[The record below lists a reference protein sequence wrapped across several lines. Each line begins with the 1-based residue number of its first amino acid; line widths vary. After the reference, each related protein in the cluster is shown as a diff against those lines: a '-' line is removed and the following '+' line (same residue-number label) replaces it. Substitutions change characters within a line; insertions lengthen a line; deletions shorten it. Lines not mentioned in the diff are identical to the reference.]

1 MRSGYLLIATSYAG
15 FVTYGIAYAEYDGAR
30 PVLIE
35 TYPDLSPLAS
45 RIERL
50 VDACNRDL
58 LPRSALRET
67 VARFLET
74 L

>member
-1 MRSGYLLIATSYAG
+1 MKSAYLLLETAYAG
-15 FVTYGIAYAEYDGAR
+15 YVTYGIAYAEYDGAR
-30 PVLIE
+30 PVLVE

-45 RIERL
+45 RVRRL

>member
-15 FVTYGIAYAEYDGAR
+15 FVTYGISYAEYDGTR
-30 PVLIE
+30 QVLIE
-35 TYPDLSPLAS
+35 TYPDLSHLVS
-45 RIERL
+45 RIQRL

-58 LPRSALRET
+58 LPRCQLRQT
-67 VARFLET
+67 VESFLSS